1 MEISGPPA
9 GWCRDKN
16 GAQEDGFM
24 AADSNASYFAQ
35 QGGLVSGADDS
46 EDSFDFWG
54 FLRRRKSFILVLAIL
69 GAGAGYLMFERQ
81 LPRYRSAALVQIIH
95 SSADPRLE
103 NLLSERSLS
112 DAPFV
117 IASPSVLVPAVTT
130 HKLNE
135 LASFRGVSIEDTAT
149 RLPGSLRIRT
159 IPGSNVIEIACEGTN
174 PDDTAKI
181 ANAVSE
187 QYIEIQQKN
196 YQDARVELEKLLTQG
211 RDEILKE
218 LEDKERE
225 YNEFRKTSKLT
236 SDGQNPFQAR
246 HNNLLDEISR
256 LRIQQTTLKA
266 GLDAFEEALQNP
278 ESQESLMLLVER
290 SGIVRPKEEK
300 KIVITT
306 PPPAPVAENTQTQEE
321 YERELAELKVRA
333 EEEARARAAAEI
345 EFLRREKERLIAEK
359 VLPLQLELDRMLED
373 YGADHPKITQQ
384 KKKIES
390 ARAYADVVAGI
401 NSMNR
406 VPVRTTPDPLPPRK
420 PPVQAAPVQ
429 DPVEVAQNDTKNP
442 ETTET
447 VPEEPEKDPVDLLK
461 VYQDSLRQELQAI
474 EKSIQDLTVQAN
486 GEEAAA
492 RNLMQDVILDRNKVR
507 EMERLTQLFQE
518 YITKIRETKVNNDI
532 GGVRAQVLTA
542 ARVGYLIFP
551 VFSQFLGMGA
561 VFGAFLGLV
570 LGYAVE
576 VADRS
581 FRNPEDVIREF
592 GMPIMGHIP
601 FTKENQLKVCN
612 PESALDRMAV
622 CFHQPRSRSAEAFRS
637 VRTALCFSAL
647 GSSQR
652 VIQITSPTAGDGKST
667 LALNLS
673 IALAISGK
681 KTILLECDLR
691 RPRVHKMTG
700 AVNRRGIVDVLIGRM
715 ELSDAIQNTEVENL
729 FVLPGGSRTKNPA
742 ELLVR
747 PEFSQLL
754 HVLREKFDYVIID
767 TPPVLVVTDPC
778 GVAAQ
783 VDGVLVA
790 MRLGRQTRDLGRRTL
805 EQLRDVG
812 AVIAGIVING
822 VDEGDT
828 YGYGAYRYADYKG
841 YSRGYAYE
849 DVRKGSDAYYTD
861 EDPVGMETDAETG
874 PESEPERPAVAVKT
888 SLRKKNST

>member
-1 MEISGPPA
+1 
-9 GWCRDKN
+9 
-16 GAQEDGFM
+16 M
-24 AADSNASYFAQ
+24 AADSNALYYGQ
-35 QGGLVSGADDS
+35 QTGNVTGADDG
-46 EDSFDFWG
+46 DDGFDFWG

-69 GAGAGYLMFERQ
+69 GTGAGYLMFERQ
-81 LPRYRSAALVQIIH
+81 VPRYRSAALVQVIH

-103 NLLSERSLS
+103 NLLSERDLS

-117 IASPSVLVPAVTT
+117 IASPTVLAPAVAT
-130 HKLNE
+130 HKLN
-135 LASFRGVSIEDTAT
+135 LLPSFQGLSEEDTAA
-149 RLPGSLRIRT
+149 RLTGFLRIRT
-159 IPGSNVIEIACEGTN
+159 IPGSNMIEIACEGTN
-174 PDDTAKI
+174 PADTAAI

-187 QYIEIQQKN
+187 QYIQIQQKN
-196 YQDARVELEKLLTQG
+196 YQDARVELEQLLTKG

-225 YNEFRKTSKLT
+225 YNEFRKKSKLT

-256 LRIQQTTLKA
+256 LRIQETSLKA
-266 GLDAFEEALQNP
+266 GMDAFEEALKD
-278 ESQESLMLLVER
+278 ETSRESLMLLVER
-290 SGIVRPKEEK
+290 SGIRRQEKEEK

-306 PPPAPVAENTQTQEE
+306 PAPVENTQTQEE
-321 YERELAELKVRA
+321 YEREVAELRARA
-333 EEEARARAAAEI
+333 EEEKRALAAAEI
-345 EFLRREKERLIAEK
+345 ENLRHEKELLIAEK
-359 VLPLQLELDRMLED
+359 VLPLQLELDRMLET
-373 YGADHPKITQQ
+373 YGADHPKILQQ
-384 KKKIES
+384 RKKIES
-390 ARAYADVVAGI
+390 VKAYADVVAGI
-401 NSMNR
+401 PRNR
-406 VPVRTTPDPLPPRK
+406 TPIRPAPQPLPVRK
-420 PPVQAAPVQ
+420 PPVQKEAPVQ
-429 DPVEVAQNDTKNP
+429 QPADAE
-442 ETTET
+442 E
-447 VPEEPEKDPVDLLK
+447 EEPEEDPAHLLN
-461 VYQDSLRQELQAI
+461 VYHDSLRQELQQI
-474 EKSIQDLTVQAN
+474 EKSIAELTSQAAK
-486 GEEAAA
+486 EEADA
-492 RNLMQDVILDRNKVR
+492 RNLMEDVILDRNKTR

-561 VFGAFLGLV
+561 VFGAFLGLI

-581 FRNPEDVIREF
+581 FRNPEDVLREF

-601 FTKENQLKVCN
+601 FTKESQLKKDIA
-612 PESALDRMAV
+612 ESSFDRMAV

-637 VRTALCFSAL
+637 VRTALCFSAQ

-681 KTILLECDLR
+681 KTILIECDLR
-691 RPRVHKMTG
+691 RPRVHKLSG
-700 AVNRRGIVDVLIGRM
+700 AVNRKGIVDVLAGRI
-715 ELSDAIQNTEVENL
+715 ELSDGIQSTEVENL

-747 PEFSQLL
+747 PEFGQLL
-754 HVLREKFDYVIID
+754 QVLREKFDYVIID

-790 MRLGRQTRDLGRRTL
+790 MRLGRQTRDLGRRTI

-841 YSRGYAYE
+841 YSNGYAYE
-849 DVRKGSDAYYTD
+849 DVRKGSDAYYLD
-861 EDPVGMETDAETG
+861 EEPE
-874 PESEPERPAVAVKT
+874 PESDSDTEAVPQSEAGQPSVAVGAT
-888 SLRKKNST
+888 IRKRKST